1 MQTRPQ
7 PEFFYPP
14 GAVGTQPYIRSGPL
28 FQISSGGG
36 SFIPGNRRHGEF
48 DGWYRKVD
56 NRIADSP
63 KQDISREAGKNGPLN
78 DLGKGAS

>member
-1 MQTRPQ
+1 MPTRPQ

-14 GAVGTQPYIRSGPL
+14 GAVGTQPYI
-28 FQISSGGG
+28 
-36 SFIPGNRRHGEF
+36 RRHGEF